1 MPEGLSITFN
11 DKKRVEE
18 KRVKDIIILGR
29 LVSTIRMK
37 PLLLEEKLIFL
48 RRLL

>member
-18 KRVKDIIILGR
+18 KRVKDIIILGG
-29 LVSTIRMK
+29 LVYYQNETTTA
-37 PLLLEEKLIFL
+37 
-48 RRLL
+48 